1 MENQGLISVII
12 PVYNVERYLHE
23 CIDSVL
29 SQTYQNFE
37 IILVDDG
44 SKDSSPKICDD
55 YATVDSRIR
64 CIHKENGGASTA
76 RNVGLD
82 ESKGE
87 FVFFLDS
94 DDWIDNRTFEKMLIP
109 MQDGKIDFSFCEAYA
124 VDEET
129 GEISYKNYAYHRDYG
144 IDNAQKIFSE
154 MTEKKEFHVAVWM
167 ILYRRDFLL
176 KNKLRFVEKIMYE
189 DCIFTYQVYKRANMA
204 VHVHEHLYHRRYR
217 KNSVMT
223 SKKTAH
229 NFVSA
234 KRAYEEVLSAWKG
247 FGAENKDRA
256 YVSRI
261 AFNAITTFRALSS
274 EGKRKYSQDFLV
286 VKQSI
291 LENDGFSDKSLVAA
305 CYGRLFWVLYKV
317 ASKIIRR

>member
-29 SQTYQNFE
+29 NQSYQNFE

-44 SKDSSPKICDD
+44 SKDSSSQICEN
-55 YATVDSRIR
+55 YVAVDARIR

-94 DDWIDNRTFEKMLIP
+94 DDWIDNRTFGKMLIP

-129 GEISYKNYAYHRDYG
+129 GEISYKNYAYYRDYV
-144 IDNAQKIFSE
+144 IDNTQKIFSE
-154 MTEKKEFHVAVWM
+154 MIENKEFHVAVWM
-167 ILYRRDFLL
+167 ILYRREFLM
-176 KNKLRFVEKIMYE
+176 KNELRFVEKIMYE
-189 DCIFTYQVYKRANMA
+189 DCIFAYQVYKKAKMA
-204 VHVHEHLYHRRYR
+204 AHIHEYLYHRRYR

-223 SKKTAH
+223 SKKTVH

-247 FGAENKDRA
+247 FGAEVGDRP

-261 AFNAITTFRALSS
+261 AFNAITTFRALLP
-274 EGKRKYSQDFLV
+274 EEKRMYAQDFLA
-286 VKQSI
+286 VKRSI

-305 CYGRLFWVLYKV
+305 CYGKPLWVLYKA
-317 ASKIIRR
+317 ASNIFHK